1 MEASAKMKESKKSK
15 NDLLKDLQFQQE
27 YMEEQRFA
35 IKYMEYDLECTRRER
50 DALRKEIDKLRGK

>member
-1 MEASAKMKESKKSK
+1 MKALTKMKEPKKSK
-15 NDLLKDLQFQQE
+15 SNLLKDLQFQQE

-50 DALRKEIDKLRGK
+50 DFYKKKSENK